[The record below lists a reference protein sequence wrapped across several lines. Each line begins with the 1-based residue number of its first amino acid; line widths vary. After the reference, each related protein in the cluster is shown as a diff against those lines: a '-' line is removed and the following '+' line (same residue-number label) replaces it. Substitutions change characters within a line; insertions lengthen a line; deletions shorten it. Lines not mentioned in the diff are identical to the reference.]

1 MTFQNIFQSSFL
13 ENVSAI
19 PAFDMALA
27 LILAL
32 MLPLVSLAEVSK
44 VVQGGALNMR
54 AEPSLSAQ
62 VLRQYP
68 TGTWMT
74 VLEDMGE
81 WSKVLEKAGLK
92 VHYQDER
99 LTTVTAEAVLIDSG
113 VRREDRR
120 RHVDK
125 LAATVI
131 LEQWLASEG
140 RRKEE

>member
-1 MTFQNIFQSSFL
+1 MQKTPL
-13 ENVSAI
+13 YKRCL
-19 PAFDMALA
+19 PALA

-44 VVQGGALNMR
+44 VVKGGALNMR

-81 WSKVLEKAGLK
+81 WSKVRVNGLEGYVMSKYLSDTSSDSTLYVRTNTGRGLNLR
-92 VHYQDER
+92 D
-99 LTTVTAEAVLIDSG
+99 LPSLEATSSPALSPA
-113 VRREDRR
+113 RR
-120 RHVDK
+120 
-125 LAATVI
+125 
-131 LEQWLASEG
+131 
-140 RRKEE
+140 